1 MHNDGEWFKQ
11 RAFREAYV
19 IRELVTPFRRMAF
32 VPLNCAVVRVHT
44 GKLYVFT
51 EVVAA
56 VAAEETLATGNT
68 RFDGYAIACYTQLFD
83 VP

>member
-19 IRELVTPFRRMAF
+19 IRELVTPFRRMTF
-32 VPLNCAVVRVHT
+32 VPLNRAVVGVHT
-44 GKLYVFT
+44 GKLYVFA

-56 VAAEETLATGNT
+56 VAAEETFATWNT
-68 RFDGYAIACYTQLFD
+68 WFDGYAIACYT
-83 VP
+83 